1 MRTNTII
8 ITLIILLTSS
18 VTLSAER
25 LKYDAVYKSVLSG
38 NKDEAYTLLLA
49 YQRQDPGFANTYFQL
64 GIIAKEWAKS
74 YNPYKEFIY
83 TKLFIYNAKLYFNLA
98 KLYMKNEKGKNRSY
112 YKNAPI
118 IPKGKKLQIEDINSY
133 IDSQIED
140 IEDYEKNVVKI
151 VNFYNKS
158 SDSYNS
164 CVSLFMKIN
173 SDYAKIKNI
182 YLSEDPKLFSE
193 MQKLESDFDSTLIYF
208 QLYKEAL
215 NKFPIQNYNQSYK
228 LKNIITYRLDG
239 LTYSDFLQNNILL
252 WDYKNW
258 VHDVKQV
265 KESIIKNSRAEILNL
280 DSEIK
285 SKINTVLN
293 GEYSDHYP
301 KYKTDEKFIYK
312 IEKFDN
318 NSLLLKL
325 FKLNETKLNFL
336 NFFKK
341 EINDPVFVT
350 KFPISKR
357 AEYCNNF
364 FSEKAYADSI
374 NKIFL
379 SAVKPEQIKKH
390 INFYVSNYGG
400 LNGLKEYSF
409 RQDLF
414 FDAKLKD
421 ALLNLKKQMYYSTYQ
436 IDTDSLIYNKKL
448 ISKKIVNPVEN
459 IPGPDVYRITGFN
472 ETKDNQLW
480 INGYY
485 VSDDNEKNGFV
496 GYSEDKKHI
505 KFIKTSGKNKSYN
518 LVSSAFNDGCWVI
531 TTTLG
536 DEIKNT
542 LIRYNNS
549 GKQEFSQELSYHI
562 VPRLMKY
569 DDINNTLLIVFNGKS
584 LNPISDDSEQIIFH
598 YNPNDQ
604 LQTYEV
610 KMQAKATVFDMIRV
624 NNKTLLFSNFVNYND
639 LNGNIVYSKA
649 GSQNNKTN
657 ILVTILSKGMVKK
670 QIPFFNPNP
679 FFGVKALKINSNT
692 LNILG
697 YKSELITTN
706 YNTLSIKELYYELID
721 AQGEKIYSAWH
732 D

>member
-1 MRTNTII
+1 MRTNIII

-18 VTLSAER
+18 ITLSAER

-49 YQRQDPGFANTYFQL
+49 YQRQNPGFANTYFQL
-64 GIIAKEWAKS
+64 GIIAKKWAKS
-74 YNPYKEFIY
+74 YNPFKEFTY
-83 TKLFIYNAKLYFNLA
+83 TKMFIYNTKLYFNLA
-98 KLYMKNEKGKNRSY
+98 KLYMKDEKGKNRSY

-118 IPKGKKLQIEDINSY
+118 IPKGKKLQIDDINSY

-173 SDYAKIKNI
+173 SDYAKIKYI
-182 YLSEDPKLFSE
+182 YLNDESKFLSE

-252 WDYKNW
+252 WDYKKW

-265 KESIIKNSRAEILNL
+265 KENIIKNNRTEITNL

-285 SKINTVLN
+285 SKINTILN

-341 EINDPVFVT
+341 EINDPVFIT

-364 FSEKAYADSI
+364 FKEKAYADSI
-374 NKIFL
+374 NKVFL
-379 SAVKPEQIKKH
+379 SAVKPEQIKKY

-400 LNGLKEYSF
+400 LKGLKEYSF
-409 RQDLF
+409 RQNLF

-436 IDTDSLIYNKKL
+436 IDTDSLIFKEKL

-485 VSDDNEKNGFV
+485 ISNNNEKTGFI
-496 GYSEDKKHI
+496 GYSKDKKHI
-505 KFIKTSGKNKSYN
+505 KFIKTSGKSNSYN
-518 LVSSAFNDGCWVI
+518 LVSSAFNDVCWVI

-549 GKQEFSQELSYHI
+549 GKIEFSQELSYHI

-598 YNPNDQ
+598 YNPDDQ

-624 NNKTLLFSNFVNYND
+624 NNKILLFSNFVNYND
-639 LNGNIVYSKA
+639 LKGNLIYSKA
-649 GSQNNKTN
+649 GSQNNNTN

>member
-1 MRTNTII
+1 MRTKTII

-18 VTLSAER
+18 ITLSAER
-25 LKYDAVYKSVLSG
+25 IKYDAVYKSVLSG

-49 YQRQDPGFANTYFQL
+49 YQKQNPGFANTYFQL

-74 YNPYKEFIY
+74 YNPYKEFTY
-83 TKLFIYNAKLYFNLA
+83 TKLFIYNTKLYFNLA
-98 KLYMKNEKGKNRSY
+98 KLYMKDEKGKNRSY

-133 IDSQIED
+133 INSQIED

-151 VNFYNKS
+151 INYYNKS
-158 SDSYNS
+158 SDYYNE
-164 CVSLFMKIN
+164 CVSIFMNIN
-173 SDYAKIKNI
+173 TSYTKIKNI
-182 YLSEDPKLFSE
+182 YLSDESKFLSE
-193 MQKLESDFDSTLIYF
+193 MQTLESDFDSTLIYF

-215 NKFPIQNYNQSYK
+215 NKFPIQNYNQSYN
-228 LKNIITYRLDG
+228 LKNINTYRLDG

-252 WDYKNW
+252 WDYKKW

-265 KESIIKNSRAEILNL
+265 KESIIKNNRAEISNL

-285 SKINTVLN
+285 SKINAVLN

-301 KYKTDEKFIYK
+301 KFKTDEKFVYK
-312 IEKFDN
+312 VEKFDN

-341 EINDPVFVT
+341 EINNPVSVT
-350 KFPISKR
+350 KFSISKR

-364 FSEKAYADSI
+364 FKEKDYADSI
-374 NKIFL
+374 NKVFL
-379 SAVKPEQIKKH
+379 SAIKPEQIKKY
-390 INFYVSNYGG
+390 INFYVSKYGG
-400 LNGLKEYSF
+400 LKGLKAYSF
-409 RQDLF
+409 RQELF

-421 ALLNLKKQMYYSTYQ
+421 ALLNLKKQMYYLTYQ
-436 IDTDSLIYNKKL
+436 IDTDSLIFKGKL

-472 ETKDNQLW
+472 ETKNNQLW

-485 VSDDNEKNGFV
+485 VTNDNEQNGFI
-496 GYSEDKKHI
+496 GYSKDKKHI
-505 KFIKTSGKNKSYN
+505 NFIKTSDKSKSYN

-531 TTTLG
+531 TTTFG

-549 GKQEFSQELSYHI
+549 GKQEFSEELSYNT

-584 LNPISDDSEQIIFH
+584 LNPISDDSEQIIYH
-598 YNPNDQ
+598 YNPDDQ

-624 NNKTLLFSNFVNYND
+624 NDKILLFSNFINYND
-639 LNGNIVYSKA
+639 LSGNRINSKA
-649 GSQNNKTN
+649 GTGNNNTN

-697 YKSELITTN
+697 YKSKLITTN

>member
-1 MRTNTII
+1 M
-8 ITLIILLTSS
+8 
-18 VTLSAER
+18 
-25 LKYDAVYKSVLSG
+25 
-38 NKDEAYTLLLA
+38 
-49 YQRQDPGFANTYFQL
+49 
-64 GIIAKEWAKS
+64 
-74 YNPYKEFIY
+74 
-83 TKLFIYNAKLYFNLA
+83 
-98 KLYMKNEKGKNRSY
+98 
-112 YKNAPI
+112 
-118 IPKGKKLQIEDINSY
+118 QIEDINSY

-182 YLSEDPKLFSE
+182 YLSDESKFLSE

-301 KYKTDEKFIYK
+301 KFKTDEKFIYK

-374 NKIFL
+374 NKMFL
-379 SAVKPEQIKKH
+379 SAVKPEQIKKY

-400 LNGLKEYSF
+400 LKGLKEYSF

-485 VSDDNEKNGFV
+485 VSNDNEQNGFI
-496 GYSEDKKHI
+496 GYSKDKKHI
-505 KFIKTSGKNKSYN
+505 KFIITSDKTKSYN

-639 LNGNIVYSKA
+639 LKGNIVYSKA

-721 AQGEKIYSAWH
+721 AQGKKIYSAWH

>member
-18 VTLSAER
+18 ITLSAER

-49 YQRQDPGFANTYFQL
+49 YQRQNPGFANTYFQL

-182 YLSEDPKLFSE
+182 YLSDESKFLSE

-265 KESIIKNSRAEILNL
+265 KESIVKNSRAEILNL

-301 KYKTDEKFIYK
+301 KFKTDEKFIYK

-350 KFPISKR
+350 KFPVSKR

-364 FSEKAYADSI
+364 FGEKAYADSI
-374 NKIFL
+374 NKVFL
-379 SAVKPEQIKKH
+379 SAVKPEQIKKY

-400 LNGLKEYSF
+400 LKGLKEYSF

-421 ALLNLKKQMYYSTYQ
+421 ALLNLKKQMYYLTYQ
-436 IDTDSLIYNKKL
+436 IDTDSLIFKGKL

-639 LNGNIVYSKA
+639 LKGNIVYSKA

-721 AQGEKIYSAWH
+721 AQGKKIYSAWH

>member
-1 MRTNTII
+1 MTKH
-8 ITLIILLTSS
+8 TLIISLLYLLS
-18 VTLSAER
+18 VNFTFAGSR
-25 LKYDAVYKSVLSG
+25 IKYDDVYKSVLSG
-38 NKDEAYTLLLA
+38 NKDEAYTLLIA
-49 YQRQDPGFANTYFQL
+49 YQKQNPGFANTYFQL

-74 YNPYKEFIY
+74 YNPFKEFTY
-83 TKLFIYNAKLYFNLA
+83 TKMFIYNTKLYFNLA
-98 KLYMKNEKGKNRSY
+98 KLYMKNERGKNRSY

-118 IPKGKKLQIEDINSY
+118 IPNGKKLQIEDINSY

-140 IEDYEKNVVKI
+140 IEDYEKNIVKI

-158 SDSYNS
+158 SDSYNY

-182 YLSEDPKLFSE
+182 YLSEDPELFSE
-193 MQKLESDFDSTLIYF
+193 MHKLESHFDSTLVYF

-228 LKNIITYRLDG
+228 LNNIITYRLDG
-239 LTYSDFLQNNILL
+239 LTYSDFLQNAILL
-252 WDYKNW
+252 WDYKKW

-265 KESIIKNSRAEILNL
+265 KESIVKNNRTEITNL

-285 SKINTVLN
+285 SKIKTVLS

-301 KYKTDEKFIYK
+301 KFKTDDKFIYK
-312 IEKFDN
+312 IEKIDN
-318 NSLLLKL
+318 NSLLIKL
-325 FKLNETKLNFL
+325 FKLNETKLNFS

-341 EINDPVFVT
+341 EINNPVTLT
-350 KFPISKR
+350 KYSISKR
-357 AEYCNNF
+357 AQYCFDF
-364 FSEKAYADSI
+364 FKEIAYADSI
-374 NKIFL
+374 NKVFL
-379 SAVKPEQIKKH
+379 TAVKPEQLKKYL
-390 INFYVSNYGG
+390 NFYMSEYAGFK
-400 LNGLKEYSF
+400 GLKEYSF

-421 ALLNLKKQMYYSTYQ
+421 ALLNLKKQMYYSTFQ
-436 IDTDSLIYNKKL
+436 IDTDSLIYHDKL

-485 VSDDNEKNGFV
+485 VSDDNEKNGFI
-496 GYSEDKKHI
+496 GYSQDKKHI
-505 KFIKTSGKNKSYN
+505 KFIKTSGKSNSYN
-518 LVSSAFNDGCWVI
+518 LVSSAFNDVCWVI

-549 GKQEFSQELSYHI
+549 GKIEFSQELSYHI

-610 KMQAKATVFDMIRV
+610 KMQAKAIVFDMVRV
-624 NNKTLLFSNFVNYND
+624 NNKFLLFSNFLNYND
-639 LNGNIVYSKA
+639 LNGNPIYSKA
-649 GSQNNKTN
+649 GTQNNNTN

-697 YKSELITTN
+697 YKSELIPTN
-706 YNTLSIKELYYELID
+706 YNTLSIKELYYELIN
-721 AQGEKIYSAWH
+721 AQGGKIYSAWH

>member
-1 MRTNTII
+1 MTKH
-8 ITLIILLTSS
+8 TLIISLLYLLS
-18 VTLSAER
+18 VNFTFAGSR
-25 LKYDAVYKSVLSG
+25 IKYDDVYKSVLSG
-38 NKDEAYTLLLA
+38 NKDEAYTLLIA
-49 YQRQDPGFANTYFQL
+49 YQKQNPGFANTYFQL

-74 YNPYKEFIY
+74 YNPFKEFTY
-83 TKLFIYNAKLYFNLA
+83 TKMFIYNTKLYFNLA
-98 KLYMKNEKGKNRSY
+98 KLYMKDEKGKNRSY

-118 IPKGKKLQIEDINSY
+118 IPKGKKLQIDDINSY

-173 SDYAKIKNI
+173 SDYAKIKYI
-182 YLSEDPKLFSE
+182 YLSDESKFLSE

-252 WDYKNW
+252 WDYKKW

-265 KESIIKNSRAEILNL
+265 KESIIKNNRTEITNL

-318 NSLLLKL
+318 NSLLIKL

-341 EINDPVFVT
+341 EINNPVFVT

-357 AEYCNNF
+357 AEYCNNLF
-364 FSEKAYADSI
+364 KEKAYADSI
-374 NKIFL
+374 NKVFL
-379 SAVKPEQIKKH
+379 SAVKPEQIKKY

-400 LNGLKEYSF
+400 LKGLKEYSF

-436 IDTDSLIYNKKL
+436 IDTDSLIFKEKL
-448 ISKKIVNPVEN
+448 ISKKIVNPGEN
-459 IPGPDVYRITGFN
+459 IPGPDVYRITGYN

-485 VSDDNEKNGFV
+485 ISNNNEKTGFI
-496 GYSEDKKHI
+496 GYSKDKKHI
-505 KFIKTSGKNKSYN
+505 KFIKTPGKSKSYN

-536 DEIKNT
+536 DDIKNT

-549 GKQEFSQELSYHI
+549 GKQEFSQELSYHL
-562 VPRLMKY
+562 VPGLMKY

-598 YNPNDQ
+598 YNPDDQ

-624 NNKTLLFSNFVNYND
+624 NNKILLFSNFVNYND
-639 LNGNIVYSKA
+639 LKGNLVYSKA
-649 GSQNNKTN
+649 GSQNNNTN

-670 QIPFFNPNP
+670 QIPFFNPDP

-692 LNILG
+692 INILG
-697 YKSELITTN
+697 YKTNLTTD
-706 YNTLSIKELYYELID
+706 YNTLTIKELYYELID
-721 AQGEKIYSAWH
+721 AHAKEIYSAWH